1 MIRRVFNLCIRTL
14 ASHVPPSG
22 VKSMLYGLSGLTL
35 GSHVHISH
43 GVYIADGYRSG
54 WVDLHDEVVLSPY
67 VVLVPSS
74 HPNTSFIAR
83 KWNVS
88 KRAKI
93 TIGRGAW
100 IGAGAVIL
108 PGVTIG
114 EGVIVGANA
123 VVREDVSD
131 YAIVGGVPAK
141 VIGDV
146 RDKEPITASDD
157 D

>member
-1 MIRRVFNLCIRTL
+1 MLRRIWNLIVRTV

-22 VKSMLYGLSGLTL
+22 LKSFLVGLSGIRV
-35 GSHVHISH
+35 GKRVHISP
-43 GVYIADGYRSG
+43 GVYIADGFRSG
-54 WVDLHDEVVLSPY
+54 WVELQDQSVLSPY

-74 HPNTSFIAR
+74 HPNTSFIAE
-83 KWNVS
+83 KWQVS

-93 TIGRGAW
+93 TVGRGAW
-100 IGAGAVIL
+100 IGAGAVVL

-114 EGVIVGANA
+114 EGAIVGANA
-123 VVREDVSD
+123 VVREDVPA

-146 RDKEPITASDD
+146 REKPLVG
-157 D
+157 

>member
-1 MIRRVFNLCIRTL
+1 MIRRIFNLGIRTL
-14 ASHVPPSG
+14 ASHIPPSG
-22 VKSMLYGLSGLTL
+22 VKSMLYGMSGLSL
-35 GSHVHISH
+35 GKHVHISH

-54 WVDLHDEVVLSPY
+54 WVELKDEAVLSPY

-83 KWNVS
+83 KWKVS

-93 TIGRGAW
+93 TIGKGAW

-114 EGVIVGANA
+114 EGAIVGANA
-123 VVREDVSD
+123 VCREDVSD

-146 RDKEPITASDD
+146 RDKEPISND
-157 D
+157 

>member
-1 MIRRVFNLCIRTL
+1 MIRRIWNLFIRTV

-22 VKSMLYGLSGLTL
+22 LKSALTGLSGIVV
-35 GSHVHISH
+35 GSRVHISP

-54 WVDLHDEVVLSPY
+54 WVELRDQCVLSPY

-74 HPNTSFIAR
+74 HPNTSFIAE
-83 KWNVS
+83 KWQVS

-93 TIGRGAW
+93 VIGRGAW

-108 PGVTIG
+108 PGVTVG
-114 EGVIVGANA
+114 EGAIVGANA
-123 VVREDVSD
+123 VVREDVAD

-146 RDKEPITASDD
+146 RDKPPVVAA
-157 D
+157 